1 MPQIF
6 EKILNLISFLVFTY
20 QTILLTRDY
29 CEFQTVIDLKL
40 IESKDY
46 LPAISICFDYWK
58 RDNRFYPNNSGSLT
72 ISKIFGRMHCALFNA
87 SKNAGIKNKC
97 NKLTDLVESFTDS
110 GKKCLTLF
118 SRLYWSTIFNGTDF
132 ILTLILYKPIHF
144 YLLIHQNITPPHLN
158 RNFLRIDK
166 NSMTVVGF
174 RSITEEL
181 LPYPYETNC
190 FKYHKNLEKRIFYQS
205 KEDCIVNYLRRKELE
220 KCGCNRKWIYYK
232 DKKSEGVKICP
243 KANKCNFK
251 NEFDESIMLCRKSCY
266 NKYYDSE
273 EDGKLKS
280 RNGFQHIIL
289 VKHKSREISLTHSEK
304 MNLNGYLSSIGGLM
318 SMWFGL
324 CLYKSFLFIL
334 KILKSFIEDYI
345 FLSLYLE
352 SIINWIL
359 FRIIRLKKY
368 FRLAIILIFSIGLL
382 FQMKDLF
389 VNYFKYDAITRIE
402 INDKE
407 YCPELT
413 ISLGP
418 IIQNLTKLKDIYP
431 GYEKLIDQLLIE
443 DGLFFSV
450 KKLSETW
457 LLVLSSIK

>member
-1 MPQIF
+1 
-6 EKILNLISFLVFTY
+6 
-20 QTILLTRDY
+20 
-29 CEFQTVIDLKL
+29 
-40 IESKDY
+40 
-46 LPAISICFDYWK
+46 
-58 RDNRFYPNNSGSLT
+58 
-72 ISKIFGRMHCALFNA
+72 
-87 SKNAGIKNKC
+87 
-97 NKLTDLVESFTDS
+97 
-110 GKKCLTLF
+110 
-118 SRLYWSTIFNGTDF
+118 
-132 ILTLILYKPIHF
+132 
-144 YLLIHQNITPPHLN
+144 
-158 RNFLRIDK
+158 
-166 NSMTVVGF
+166 
-174 RSITEEL
+174 
-181 LPYPYETNC
+181 
-190 FKYHKNLEKRIFYQS
+190 
-205 KEDCIVNYLRRKELE
+205 
-220 KCGCNRKWIYYK
+220 
-232 DKKSEGVKICP
+232 
-243 KANKCNFK
+243 
-251 NEFDESIMLCRKSCY
+251 MLCRKSCY